1 MGDVGEG
8 KAVSFQTASGKP
20 VSFTASAKRKPK
32 KKIVETPV
40 EEPQEAPE
48 EPPQEAKP
56 EPKPK
61 PVVQEAPEEPPQ
73 ETKPKPKPKP
83 VVQEAPQEP
92 EALESPKLQPPAP
105 PPLER
110 QPKPRGRPKGS
121 ANRPKP
127 AENSSAVRAAQS
139 AIQERLPPKQPVT
152 YAPEPPP
159 APEMPSYPR
168 MSQDELS
175 GMLSDFFHASKAQR
189 RDARV
194 AMYRSWLS
202 A

>member
-1 MGDVGEG
+1 M
-8 KAVSFQTASGKP
+8 
-20 VSFTASAKRKPK
+20 
-32 KKIVETPV
+32 
-40 EEPQEAPE
+40 EEPVQEPLEPVQEEAPQE
-48 EPPQEAKP
+48 ELP
-56 EPKPK
+56 
-61 PVVQEAPEEPPQ
+61 
-73 ETKPKPKPKP
+73 KPKPKPKEPAPETPPEPKP
-83 VVQEAPQEP
+83 VLPEP
-92 EALESPKLQPPAP
+92 ELPPPAP

-127 AENSSAVRAAQS
+127 AESASAVRAAQS

>member
-1 MGDVGEG
+1 M
-8 KAVSFQTASGKP
+8 P
-20 VSFTASAKRKPK
+20 
-32 KKIVETPV
+32 ETP
-40 EEPQEAPE
+40 
-48 EPPQEAKP
+48 P
-56 EPKPK
+56 EPKP
-61 PVVQEAPEEPPQ
+61 VALEIQEPP
-73 ETKPKPKPKP
+73 
-83 VVQEAPQEP
+83 
-92 EALESPKLQPPAP
+92 ALPPPAP
-105 PPLER
+105 PALER

-127 AENSSAVRAAQS
+127 AENS
-139 AIQERLPPKQPVT
+139 IQERLPPKQPVT

-159 APEMPSYPR
+159 APEMPTYPR

-189 RDARV
+189 KDARV